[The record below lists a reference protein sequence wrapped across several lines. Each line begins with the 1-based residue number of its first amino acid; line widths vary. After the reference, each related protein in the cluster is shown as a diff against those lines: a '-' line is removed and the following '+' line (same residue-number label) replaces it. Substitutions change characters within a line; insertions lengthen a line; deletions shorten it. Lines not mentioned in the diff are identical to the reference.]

1 MYVAYFVATILIV
14 GVLGLFLSAIKDLFS
29 MFLNI
34 NVVQDIKFPSATLL
48 EMRKHLK
55 DHPYF
60 QNLTEKGKVRFM
72 HRTINVMVNKNFIG
86 KGIAITEEMRVR
98 LSACVVQLTFGLKQY
113 TLPHYDRVYVFPQ
126 DYYHPLMRQNLKG
139 GTYANG
145 MISFSWKDFVEGFA
159 DPSDHFNLGLHEFS
173 HALKLEINNAEEPDE
188 RFSDLFP
195 EWETRGLYEL
205 EKMKVSATPYL
216 RKYAVTNIDEFF
228 AVCIEYF
235 FERSEEFKTVMPDLF
250 NNLCWILN
258 QNPLHAHSD
267 YALESIASSRIP
279 NPISDGTIFV
289 ETSRD
294 YALSSITQST
304 TSIPTTYTN
313 PLQQDAN
320 IKIVTGK
327 LHWAA
332 IIMITGPLLGIPALL
347 YLCSRTAINVEILIM
362 LALGISLANV
372 ITWKYFKRRGF
383 ADVKFFCA
391 YSVLGVG
398 IWGVTFLLAL
408 NFLIPVNKP
417 IQITNQVYKSEI
429 PAREQSGLATLY
441 LEDDAYHQYSLLNVY
456 WYKNTMYTRP
466 SSVTRTFQT
475 GLFGFETLRSTTFTY
490 GE

>member
-1 MYVAYFVATILIV
+1 MYVAYFVSTILIV

-34 NVVQDIKFPSATLL
+34 NVVQDIKFTSATLL

-60 QNLTEKGKVRFM
+60 QNLSEKGKVRFI

-86 KGIAITEEMRVR
+86 KGVAITEAMRVR

-159 DPSDHFNLGLHEFS
+159 DPTDHFNLGLHEFS

-267 YALESIASSRIP
+267 YALEAVASSNVP
-279 NPISDGTIFV
+279 TPISAATIFV
-289 ETSRD
+289 ETSSD
-294 YALSSITQST
+294 HSPNSITQSSA
-304 TSIPTTYTN
+304 SIPTYSN
-313 PLQQDAN
+313 PLQQDTN
-320 IKIVTGK
+320 VKLVTGK

-332 IIMITGPLLGIPALL
+332 IIMITGPLLGIPAIL
-347 YLCSRTAINVEILIM
+347 YLCSRTAIHAEILIM
-362 LALGISLANV
+362 LGLGISLANS

-383 ADVKFFCA
+383 ADIKFFCA

-398 IWGVTFLLAL
+398 IWGTTFLLAL
-408 NFLIPVNKP
+408 NFLIPIENP

-429 PAREQSGLATLY
+429 PAREQSGFATFY
-441 LEDDAYHQYSLLNVY
+441 LEEDVYSHYSLLNVY

-466 SSVTRTFQT
+466 TTLTRTFQT

-490 GE
+490 